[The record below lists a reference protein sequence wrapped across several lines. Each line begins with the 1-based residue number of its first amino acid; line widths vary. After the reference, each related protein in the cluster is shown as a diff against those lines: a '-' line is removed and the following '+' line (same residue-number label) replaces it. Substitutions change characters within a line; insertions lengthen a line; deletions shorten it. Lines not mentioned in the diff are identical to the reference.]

1 MGEPCELRLA
11 TQPLVSEFLCVIG
24 SKGVLPFFLTILTK
38 NLTETRKEGIVW
50 FMVLEDLP
58 IVSCPHVLGQN
69 FLVRLCSTRDLVSN

>member
-11 TQPLVSEFLCVIG
+11 TQPLISEFCV
-24 SKGVLPFFLTILTK
+24 SLALRVCYLFFLTILTK
-38 NLTETRKEGIVW
+38 NLTETRKEGIIW

-69 FLVRLCSTRDLVSN
+69 FLVRLCGTRDLVSN